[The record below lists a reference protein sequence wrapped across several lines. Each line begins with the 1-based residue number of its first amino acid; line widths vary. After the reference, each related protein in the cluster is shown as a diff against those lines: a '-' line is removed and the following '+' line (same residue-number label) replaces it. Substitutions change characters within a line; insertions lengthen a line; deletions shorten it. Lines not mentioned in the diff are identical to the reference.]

1 MNTVADFNKALET
14 ATGIKTRKVTAHTI
28 TQTKDGQ
35 WAVHCHGQQV
45 ALEATKQIAES
56 WVLFNQ

>member
-1 MNTVADFNKALET
+1 MNTVADFNKALK
-14 ATGIKTRKVTAHTI
+14 AVTGIKTRKVVVYTI

-35 WAVHCHGQQV
+35 WAVHCHGHQV
-45 ALEATKQIAES
+45 ALEATKEIAES